1 MCNANNNKSFSD
13 EIWNKIKSNEK
24 FFEAESRKRVEE
36 SKRPGGPTTMSTFFS
51 GLEGSFKKLE
61 ID

>member
-1 MCNANNNKSFSD
+1 MFSD

-24 FFEAESRKRVEE
+24 FFEAESKKRVEE
-36 SKRPGGPTTMSTFFS
+36 SKRPGWPKTVSTFIS
-51 GLEGSFKKLE
+51 GLEESFKKLE

>member
-1 MCNANNNKSFSD
+1 MTNNNIYGFSD

-24 FFEAESRKRVEE
+24 FFDAESKKRVEE
-36 SKRPGGPTTMSTFFS
+36 SKRPGGPKTMSTFFS